1 VNPKENKYLRF
12 RVVTIG
18 IFFGLFLGAICA
30 KAAYLQIY
38 RGSWLSQL
46 AADQYEASVK
56 TSGKRGTIYDRKMS
70 ELAVSIQVTSIAAY
84 PARLDDPAKTAAALA
99 KPLNLD
105 RSSLQRSFRSKK
117 TFVWVKRQ
125 ATPREVEKVKELNL
139 GGIGFVPE
147 YNRFYPKKTLAAQV
161 IGFTGVDGAGLEG
174 LEHFYDRTLKGAE
187 TEYTFL
193 RDALGNRF
201 VFNSANVPDFSGK
214 NLILTIDQTVQ
225 FIAERTLEDTVT
237 EFDADSGIAIVMEP
251 KSGALLAIAQYP
263 FFNPNAYREFKS
275 ANWRN
280 RAITDAIEPGSTLKI
295 FSATAAIEF
304 GDSSPNTI
312 FFCENGAYRIGRKVV
327 RDVSAHGWLSLQ
339 QIVKY
344 SSNIGAIKISEIVG
358 AKHLFNTL
366 VNFGFGAKTGIDC
379 PGESPGSLS
388 NYRQWTRMDTSAISF
403 GHGMAASPLQL
414 VTAVSAIANKGVLM
428 KPYFVAAVTDQSN
441 QTLQSFAP
449 HVVRR
454 VVSESTARK
463 VATILKTVV
472 AEGGTGTQA
481 ALQGFSVGG
490 KTGTAKKLGPDG
502 TYSDDDYIASFV
514 GFTPVDNPAIT
525 VLVIINE
532 PRKQYYGGVV
542 AAPAFR
548 RIAQETLNYLNV
560 HPDIQDGQLAAAEG
574 TEGRI

>member
-1 VNPKENKYLRF
+1 VNLKEKKYLRF

-18 IFFGLFLGAICA
+18 IFFGLFLGVICA

-46 AADQYEASVK
+46 AADQYEASVRA
-56 TSGKRGTIYDRKMS
+56 SGKRGTIYDRKMS

-84 PARLDDPAKTAAALA
+84 PARIGDPDKTAAALA
-99 KPLNLD
+99 KPLHLD

-125 ATPREVEKVKELNL
+125 ATPREVEKIKALNL

-147 YNRFYPKKTLAAQV
+147 YNRFYPKRTLAAQV
-161 IGFTGVDGAGLEG
+161 IGFTGIDGAGLEG
-174 LEHFYDRTLKGAE
+174 LEHFYDRSLKGAE
-187 TEYTFL
+187 TEYTCL
-193 RDALGNRF
+193 RDALGKRF
-201 VFNSANVPDFSGK
+201 VSNGANMQDFSGK

-280 RAITDAIEPGSTLKI
+280 RAITDSIEPGSTLKI
-295 FSATAAIEF
+295 FSATAAIAS
-304 GDSSPNTI
+304 GYSSPNTI
-312 FFCENGAYRIGRKVV
+312 FFCENGAYRIGRKIV

-366 VNFGFGAKTGIDC
+366 RDFGFGARTGIDC
-379 PGESPGSLS
+379 PGETPGSLS
-388 NYRQWTRMDTSAISF
+388 NYRHWTRMDTSAISF

-414 VTAVSAIANKGVLM
+414 VTAVSAIANNGVLM
-428 KPYFVAAVTDQSN
+428 KPYLVAAVTDQNN
-441 QTLQSFAP
+441 QIVQSFPP

-463 VATILKTVV
+463 ISAILKTVV

-490 KTGTAKKLGPDG
+490 KTGTAKKIGPDG
-502 TYSDDDYIASFV
+502 TYSDDDYIASFI
-514 GFTPVDNPAIT
+514 GFAPVDNPAIT
-525 VLVIINE
+525 VLIIINE

-560 HPDIQDGQLAAAEG
+560 HPDIRDGQLAAAEG

>member
-1 VNPKENKYLRF
+1 
-12 RVVTIG
+12 VTVG
-18 IFFGLFLGAICA
+18 IFFGLFLGVICA

-46 AADQYEASVK
+46 AADQYEASVR

-84 PARLDDPAKTAAALA
+84 PARIGDPAKTAAALA
-99 KPLNLD
+99 KPLHLD
-105 RSSLQRSFRSKK
+105 HRSLQQSFRSKK

-125 ATPREVEKVKELNL
+125 ATPREVEKIKALNL

-161 IGFTGVDGAGLEG
+161 IGFTGIDGAGLEG
-174 LEHFYDRTLKGAE
+174 LEHFYDRSLKGAE
-187 TEYTFL
+187 TEYTCL
-193 RDALGNRF
+193 RDALGKRF
-201 VFNSANVPDFSGK
+201 VSNGANMQDFSGK

-280 RAITDAIEPGSTLKI
+280 RAITDSIEPGSTLKI
-295 FSATAAIEF
+295 FSATAAIES

-312 FFCENGAYRIGRKVV
+312 FFCENGAYRIGRKIV

-358 AKHLFNTL
+358 AKHLFDTL
-366 VNFGFGAKTGIDC
+366 RDFGFGAKTGIDC
-379 PGESPGSLS
+379 PGETPGSLS
-388 NYRQWTRMDTSAISF
+388 NYRHWTRMDTSAISF

-414 VTAVSAIANKGVLM
+414 VTAVSAIANTGVLM
-428 KPYFVAAVTDQSN
+428 KPYLVAAVTDQNN
-441 QTLQSFAP
+441 QTVQTFAP

-463 VATILKTVV
+463 ISTILKTVV

-490 KTGTAKKLGPDG
+490 KTGTAKKIGPDG
-502 TYSDDDYIASFV
+502 TYSDEDYIASFV

-525 VLVIINE
+525 ILVIINE

-560 HPDIQDGQLAAAEG
+560 QPDIQDGQLAAAEG

>member
-1 VNPKENKYLRF
+1 VKPKEKKYLRF

-18 IFFGLFLGAICA
+18 IFFGLFLGVICA

-46 AADQYEASVK
+46 AADQYEASVR

-84 PARLDDPAKTAAALA
+84 PARIGDPAKTAAALA
-99 KPLNLD
+99 KPLHLD

-125 ATPREVEKVKELNL
+125 ATPREVEKIKALNL

-161 IGFTGVDGAGLEG
+161 IGFTGIDGAGLEG
-174 LEHFYDRTLKGAE
+174 LEHFYDRSLKGTE
-187 TEYTFL
+187 TEYTCL
-193 RDALGNRF
+193 RDALGKRF
-201 VFNSANVPDFSGK
+201 VSNGTNMQDFSGK

-280 RAITDAIEPGSTLKI
+280 RAITDSIEPGSTLKI
-295 FSATAAIEF
+295 FSATAAIAS
-304 GDSSPNTI
+304 GYSSPNTI
-312 FFCENGAYRIGRKVV
+312 FFCENGAYRIGRKTV

-366 VNFGFGAKTGIDC
+366 RDFGFGAKTGIDC
-379 PGESPGSLS
+379 PGETPGSLS
-388 NYRQWTRMDTSAISF
+388 NYRHWTRMDTSAISF

-414 VTAVSAIANKGVLM
+414 VTAVSAIANNGVLM
-428 KPYFVAAVTDQSN
+428 KPYLVAAVTDQNN
-441 QTLQSFAP
+441 QTVQSFAP

-463 VATILKTVV
+463 ISAILKTVV
-472 AEGGTGTQA
+472 AEGGTGTKA

-490 KTGTAKKLGPDG
+490 KTGTAKKIGPDG

>member
-1 VNPKENKYLRF
+1 MKPKEKKYLRF

-18 IFFGLFLGAICA
+18 IFFGLFLGVICA

-46 AADQYEASVK
+46 AADQYEASVR

-84 PARLDDPAKTAAALA
+84 PARIGDPAKTAAALA
-99 KPLNLD
+99 KPLHLD

-125 ATPREVEKVKELNL
+125 ATPREVEKIKALNL

-161 IGFTGVDGAGLEG
+161 IGFTGIDGAGLEG
-174 LEHFYDRTLKGAE
+174 LEHFYDRSLKGAE
-187 TEYTFL
+187 TEYTCL
-193 RDALGNRF
+193 RDALGKRF
-201 VFNSANVPDFSGK
+201 VSNGTNMQDFSGK

-280 RAITDAIEPGSTLKI
+280 RAITDSIEPGSTLKI
-295 FSATAAIEF
+295 FSATAAIAS
-304 GDSSPNTI
+304 GYSSPNTI
-312 FFCENGAYRIGRKVV
+312 FFCENGAYRIGRKTV

-366 VNFGFGAKTGIDC
+366 RDFGFGAKTGIDC
-379 PGESPGSLS
+379 PGETPGSLS
-388 NYRQWTRMDTSAISF
+388 NYRHWTRMDTSAISF

-414 VTAVSAIANKGVLM
+414 VTAVSAIANNGVLM
-428 KPYFVAAVTDQSN
+428 KPYLVAAVTDQNN
-441 QTLQSFAP
+441 QTVQSFAP

-454 VVSESTARK
+454 VVSESNARK
-463 VATILKTVV
+463 ISAILKTVV
-472 AEGGTGTQA
+472 AEGGTGTKA

-490 KTGTAKKLGPDG
+490 KTGTAKKIGPDG

>member
-1 VNPKENKYLRF
+1 MNPKENKYLRF

-84 PARLDDPAKTAAALA
+84 PARLVDPAKTAAALA

-105 RSSLQRSFRSKK
+105 RSSLQRSFKSKK

-174 LEHFYDRTLKGAE
+174 LEHFYDRSLKGAE
-187 TEYTFL
+187 TEYTYL

-201 VFNSANVPDFSGK
+201 VSNGANVPDFSGK

-366 VNFGFGAKTGIDC
+366 MDFGFGAKTGIDC

-428 KPYFVAAVTDQSN
+428 KPYFVAAVTDQNN
-441 QTLQSFAP
+441 QTVQSFAP

-490 KTGTAKKLGPDG
+490 KTGTAKKIGPDG
-502 TYSDDDYIASFV
+502 TYSDNDYIASFV

>member
-1 VNPKENKYLRF
+1 VNPKEKKYLRF

-18 IFFGLFLGAICA
+18 IFFGLFLGVICA

-46 AADQYEASVK
+46 AADQYEASVR

-84 PARLDDPAKTAAALA
+84 PARIGDPAKAAAALS
-99 KPLNLD
+99 KPLHLD

-125 ATPREVEKVKELNL
+125 ATPREVEKIKALNL
-139 GGIGFVPE
+139 GGIGFIPE

-161 IGFTGVDGAGLEG
+161 IGFTGIDGAGLEG
-174 LEHFYDRTLKGAE
+174 LEHFYDRSLKGAE
-187 TEYTFL
+187 AEYTCL
-193 RDALGNRF
+193 RDALGKRF
-201 VFNSANVPDFSGK
+201 VSNGANMQDFSGK

-263 FFNPNAYREFKS
+263 FFNPNAYRKFKS

-280 RAITDAIEPGSTLKI
+280 RAITDSIEPGSTLKI
-295 FSATAAIEF
+295 FSATAAIAS
-304 GDSSPNTI
+304 GYSTPNTI
-312 FFCENGAYRIGRKVV
+312 FFCENGAYRIGRKIV

-366 VNFGFGAKTGIDC
+366 RDFGFGAKTGIDC
-379 PGESPGSLS
+379 PGETPGSLS
-388 NYRQWTRMDTSAISF
+388 NYRHWTRMDTSAISF

-414 VTAVSAIANKGVLM
+414 VTAVSAIANNGVLM
-428 KPYFVAAVTDQSN
+428 KPYLVAAVADQNN
-441 QTLQSFAP
+441 QTVQSFAP

-463 VATILKTVV
+463 ISAILKTVV

-481 ALQGFSVGG
+481 SLQGFSVGG
-490 KTGTAKKLGPDG
+490 KTGTAKKIGPDG
-502 TYSDDDYIASFV
+502 TYSDHDYIASFV

>member
-1 VNPKENKYLRF
+1 VNLKEKKYLRF

-18 IFFGLFLGAICA
+18 IFFGLFLGVICA

-46 AADQYEASVK
+46 AADQYEASVRA
-56 TSGKRGTIYDRKMS
+56 SGKRGTIYDRKMS

-84 PARLDDPAKTAAALA
+84 PARIGDPDKTAAALA
-99 KPLNLD
+99 KPLHLD

-125 ATPREVEKVKELNL
+125 ATPREVEKIKALNL

-147 YNRFYPKKTLAAQV
+147 YNRFYPKRTLAAQV
-161 IGFTGVDGAGLEG
+161 IGFTGIDGAGLEG
-174 LEHFYDRTLKGAE
+174 LEHFYDRSLKGAE
-187 TEYTFL
+187 TEYTCL
-193 RDALGNRF
+193 RDALGKRF
-201 VFNSANVPDFSGK
+201 VSNGANMQDFSGK

-280 RAITDAIEPGSTLKI
+280 RAITDSIEPGSTLKI
-295 FSATAAIEF
+295 FSATAAIAS
-304 GDSSPNTI
+304 GYSSPNTI
-312 FFCENGAYRIGRKVV
+312 FFCENGAYRIGRKIV

-366 VNFGFGAKTGIDC
+366 RDFGFGARTGIDC
-379 PGESPGSLS
+379 PGETPGSLS
-388 NYRQWTRMDTSAISF
+388 NYRHWTRMDTSAISF

-414 VTAVSAIANKGVLM
+414 VTAVSAIANNGVLM
-428 KPYFVAAVTDQSN
+428 KPYLVAAVTDQNN
-441 QTLQSFAP
+441 QTVQSFPP

-463 VATILKTVV
+463 ISAILKTVV

-490 KTGTAKKLGPDG
+490 KTGTAKKIGPDG
-502 TYSDDDYIASFV
+502 TYSDDDYIASFI
-514 GFTPVDNPAIT
+514 GFAPVDNPAIT
-525 VLVIINE
+525 VLIIINE

-560 HPDIQDGQLAAAEG
+560 HPDIRDGQLAAAEG

>member
-1 VNPKENKYLRF
+1 VNPKEKKYLRF

-18 IFFGLFLGAICA
+18 IFFGLFLGVICA
-30 KAAYLQIY
+30 KAVYLQIY

-56 TSGKRGTIYDRKMS
+56 TSGKRGSIYDRKMS

-84 PARLDDPAKTAAALA
+84 PARLGDPAKTAAALA
-99 KPLNLD
+99 KPLNLN
-105 RSSLQRSFRSKK
+105 RRSLQRSFSSKK

-125 ATPREVEKVKELNL
+125 ATPREVEKIKGLNL
-139 GGIGFVPE
+139 EGIGFVPE

-174 LEHFYDRTLKGAE
+174 LEHFYDRFLKGAE
-187 TEYTFL
+187 TTYTCL
-193 RDALGNRF
+193 RDAMGNRF
-201 VFNSANVPDFSGK
+201 VSNGSHPQDSSGK

-237 EFDADSGIAIVMEP
+237 EFDADSGIAIVMAP
-251 KSGALLAIAQYP
+251 KTGALLAIAQYP
-263 FFNPNAYREFKS
+263 FFNPNAYRKFKS

-280 RAITDAIEPGSTLKI
+280 RAVTDSIEPGSTLKI
-295 FSATAAIEF
+295 FSATAAIDS

-312 FFCENGAYRIGRKVV
+312 FFCENGAYRIGRKTV

-344 SSNIGAIKISEIVG
+344 SSNIGVIKISEIVG
-358 AKHLFNTL
+358 AKHLYNTL
-366 VNFGFGAKTGIDC
+366 LDFGFGAKTGIDC
-379 PGESPGSLS
+379 PGESSGSLP
-388 NYRQWTRMDTSAISF
+388 NYRHWTRMDRSAISF

-414 VTAVSAIANKGVLM
+414 VTAVSAIANNGVLM
-428 KPYFVAAVTDQSN
+428 KPYLVAAVTDQNN
-441 QTLQSFAP
+441 QTVQSFAP
-449 HVVRR
+449 HVVKR

-490 KTGTAKKLGPDG
+490 KTGTAKKIGPDG

-532 PRKQYYGGVV
+532 PRKQYYGGIV

-548 RIAQETLNYLNV
+548 RIAQETLNYLNIQ
-560 HPDIQDGQLAAAEG
+560 PDSQSGQLAAAEE
-574 TEGRI
+574 TEGPI

>member
-1 VNPKENKYLRF
+1 VKPKEKKYLRF

-18 IFFGLFLGAICA
+18 IFFGLFLGVICA

-46 AADQYEASVK
+46 AADQYEASVR

-84 PARLDDPAKTAAALA
+84 PARIGDPAKTAAALA
-99 KPLNLD
+99 KPLHLD

-125 ATPREVEKVKELNL
+125 ATPREVEKIKALNL

-161 IGFTGVDGAGLEG
+161 IGFTGIDGAGLEG
-174 LEHFYDRTLKGAE
+174 LEHFYDRSLKGAE
-187 TEYTFL
+187 TEYTCL
-193 RDALGNRF
+193 RDALGKRF
-201 VFNSANVPDFSGK
+201 VSNGTNMQDFSGK

-280 RAITDAIEPGSTLKI
+280 RAITDSIEPGSTLKI
-295 FSATAAIEF
+295 FSATAAIAS
-304 GDSSPNTI
+304 GYSSPNTI
-312 FFCENGAYRIGRKVV
+312 FFCENGAYRIGRKTV

-366 VNFGFGAKTGIDC
+366 RDFGFGAKTGIDC
-379 PGESPGSLS
+379 PGETPGSLS
-388 NYRQWTRMDTSAISF
+388 NYRHWTRMDTSAISF

-414 VTAVSAIANKGVLM
+414 VTAVSAIANNGVLM
-428 KPYFVAAVTDQSN
+428 KPYLVAAVTDQNN
-441 QTLQSFAP
+441 QTVQSFAP

-454 VVSESTARK
+454 VVSESNARK
-463 VATILKTVV
+463 ISAILKTVV
-472 AEGGTGTQA
+472 AEGGTGTKA

-490 KTGTAKKLGPDG
+490 KTGTAKKIGPDG

>member
-1 VNPKENKYLRF
+1 MNPKEKKYLRF

-18 IFFGLFLGAICA
+18 IFFGLFLGVICA

-46 AADQYEASVK
+46 AADQYEASVR

-84 PARLDDPAKTAAALA
+84 PARIGDPAKTAAALA
-99 KPLNLD
+99 KPLHLD

-125 ATPREVEKVKELNL
+125 ATPREVEKIKALNL
-139 GGIGFVPE
+139 DGIGFVPE

-161 IGFTGVDGAGLEG
+161 IGFTGIDGAGLEG
-174 LEHFYDRTLKGAE
+174 LEHFYDRSLKGAE
-187 TEYTFL
+187 TEYTCL
-193 RDALGNRF
+193 RDALGKRF
-201 VFNSANVPDFSGK
+201 VSNGANMQDFSGK

-263 FFNPNAYREFKS
+263 FFNPNAYREFTS
-275 ANWRN
+275 VNWRN
-280 RAITDAIEPGSTLKI
+280 RAITDSIEPGSTLKI
-295 FSATAAIEF
+295 FSATTAIAS
-304 GDSSPNTI
+304 GYSSPNTI
-312 FFCENGAYRIGRKVV
+312 FFCENGAYRIGRKTV

-366 VNFGFGAKTGIDC
+366 RDFGFGAKTGIDC
-379 PGESPGSLS
+379 PGETPGSLS
-388 NYRQWTRMDTSAISF
+388 NYRHWTRMDTSAISF

-414 VTAVSAIANKGVLM
+414 VTAVSAIANNGVLM
-428 KPYFVAAVTDQSN
+428 KPYLVAAVTDQNN
-441 QTLQSFAP
+441 QIVQSFPP

-463 VATILKTVV
+463 ISAILKTVV

-490 KTGTAKKLGPDG
+490 KTGTAKKIGPDG

-525 VLVIINE
+525 VLIIIDE

-560 HPDIQDGQLAAAEG
+560 HPDIRDGQLAAAEG

>member
-1 VNPKENKYLRF
+1 MNLKEKKYLRF

-18 IFFGLFLGAICA
+18 IFFGLFLGVICA

-46 AADQYEASVK
+46 AADQYEASVR

-84 PARLDDPAKTAAALA
+84 PARIGDPDKTAAALA
-99 KPLNLD
+99 KPLHLD

-125 ATPREVEKVKELNL
+125 ATPREVEKIKALNL

-147 YNRFYPKKTLAAQV
+147 YNRFYPKRTLAAQV
-161 IGFTGVDGAGLEG
+161 IGFTGIDGAGLEG
-174 LEHFYDRTLKGAE
+174 LEHFYDRSLKGAE
-187 TEYTFL
+187 TEYTCL
-193 RDALGNRF
+193 RDALGKRF
-201 VFNSANVPDFSGK
+201 VSNGANMQDFSGK

-280 RAITDAIEPGSTLKI
+280 RAITDSIEPGSTLKI
-295 FSATAAIEF
+295 FSATAAIAS
-304 GDSSPNTI
+304 GYSSPNTI
-312 FFCENGAYRIGRKVV
+312 FFCENGAYRIGRKIV

-366 VNFGFGAKTGIDC
+366 RDFGFGARTGIDC
-379 PGESPGSLS
+379 PGETPGSLS
-388 NYRQWTRMDTSAISF
+388 NYRHWTRMDTSAISF

-414 VTAVSAIANKGVLM
+414 VTAVSAIANNGVLM
-428 KPYFVAAVTDQSN
+428 KPYLVAAVTDQNN
-441 QTLQSFAP
+441 QIVQSFPP

-463 VATILKTVV
+463 ISAILKTVV

-490 KTGTAKKLGPDG
+490 KTGTAKKIGPDG

-525 VLVIINE
+525 VLIIINE

-560 HPDIQDGQLAAAEG
+560 HPDIRDGQLAAAEG